1 MSAAGARPRM
11 TRSTLAA
18 VTAAVV
24 LACAAP
30 AAAPAA
36 NVFTDTCGL
45 ITQAEI
51 ARAFGLK
58 DTVKHSTLVAEPGNS
73 SGVVRNRCDAFTWR
87 GPKPTNDKRKREG
100 LLAGTLARLRMQ
112 TWVPDETPQAQAWR
126 MSFDAKLKQVRGDA
140 SGLFL
145 KELHGSRF
153 SLPRFGAE
161 STVGFSAVQGRIRK
175 ARALWWS
182 RSAKTLIVIDA
193 VEARGEPTVAALK
206 QVASIVVSEFFRS
219 P

>member
-11 TRSTLAA
+11 SRSTLAA

-24 LACAAP
+24 LVCAAP

-87 GPKPTNDKRKREG
+87 GPKPTNDKRKRES
-100 LLAGTLARLRMQ
+100 LLAGTLARLSMQ

-126 MSFDAKLKQVRGDA
+126 MRFDATLKKMRGAA
-140 SGLFL
+140 SDLFL
-145 KELHGSRF
+145 RQLGGTRF
-153 SLPRFGAE
+153 APERLGAE
-161 STVGFSAVQGRIRK
+161 SSVGFSATSGKTRRVRG
-175 ARALWWS
+175 LWWS
-182 RSAKTLIVIDA
+182 RNAKTLIVIDA

-206 QVASIVVSEFFRS
+206 RVASVVVSEFFR
-219 P
+219 PF